1 MTPMKQPVARILVG
15 LGAAVFLGIAA
26 AWGQTYSHARIV
38 RLSFVEGNVTVQR
51 SDIADWAEAPINTPI
66 QEGFKLSTAE
76 GGFAEVEFE
85 NGSTVRL
92 GQLSMLEFTQLAL
105 GSDGSKINCLT
116 MPQGY
121 ATFHAAPEGQD
132 VYEVRT
138 SNATLTPR
146 GKAMFRADVD
156 SSEERVEVFSG
167 SVEVASSLGSWTLA
181 KNSVLELSPGTDQPE
196 QLSEGI
202 TKDDW
207 DQWVQ
212 ERESRVEAAQ
222 NGPAPTA
229 YSNNAS
235 DASYGWSDLSYYGNW
250 SYMPGFGYG
259 WIPNVYAGWYPYSF
273 GRWCWYPSFG
283 YTWISADPWG
293 WLPYHCGGWDF
304 FPGMGWMWFPGSCGI
319 WSPALVRW
327 YAGPGWIGWIPQSR
341 HHHKGKMNNPC
352 PQGHSCGTAVSTK
365 AFQTGRP
372 VGPGTILPVNLASG
386 KMIERPEILPDRQA
400 KLPGRI
406 VPQPAG
412 FAKIEPILKG
422 TRGATLGPQ
431 TINRKP
437 TTSAPGAVAGSS
449 RAVGRPTVESFTQ
462 HAAPGARSGIVYDPA
477 SGLYVN
483 NSRLPSGATQAPN
496 ELPIRPLPSAPEAS
510 GLRAVQ
516 PSSGTPPKVGPTA
529 APQSHTGGWS
539 HHSSPQSD
547 SGSSAAYRSGGA
559 TAGGHATSG
568 SSFRAGGATSGAV
581 GSGGGSMG
589 GGSHGGGSSSGGG
602 MGGGSHGG
610 GGSGSGGGMGGG
622 SHGGGGSSSGGGH
635 H

>member
-1 MTPMKQPVARILVG
+1 MTPMKQPAASVLVG

-92 GQLSMLEFTQLAL
+92 GQLSTLEFTQLAL

-259 WIPNVYAGWYPYSF
+259 WAPNVYAGWYPYSF
-273 GRWCWYPSFG
+273 GRWCWYPRFG

-293 WLPYHCGGWDF
+293 WLPFHYGGWTF
-304 FPGMGWMWFPGSCGI
+304 VPGLGWVWFPGSFGA
-319 WSPALVRW
+319 WSPGLVTW
-327 YAGPGWIGWIPQSR
+327 FTGPGWIGWMPRSG
-341 HHHKGKMNNPC
+341 HHHGGETNPC
-352 PQGHSCGTAVSTK
+352 PQGHPCGTAVSTTG
-365 AFQTGRP
+365 FQSGRP
-372 VGPGTILPVNLASG
+372 VGPGTILLVNLASG
-386 KMIERPEILPDRQA
+386 KKVEQPGILPDRQA
-400 KLPGRI
+400 MLPGRI

-422 TRGATLGPQ
+422 ARGATLASQ
-431 TINRKP
+431 TINREP
-437 TTSAPGAVAGSS
+437 TTPAPGAVAGSS
-449 RAVGRPTVESFTQ
+449 GVVGRPAVRFFTQ
-462 HAAPGARSGIVYDPA
+462 HAAPGPGGIVYDPA
-477 SGLYVN
+477 SGRYVN
-483 NSRLPSGATQAPN
+483 NSRLPSGAAQASN
-496 ELPIRPLPSAPEAS
+496 ELSTLPLPSAPGAS

-516 PSSGTPPKVGPTA
+516 PSSGTPQKVGPTA
-529 APQSHTGGWS
+529 APQSHTWDWF
-539 HHSSPQSD
+539 HHSSPRSD
-547 SGSSAAYRSGGA
+547 SSSAVASRSGGA
-559 TAGGHATSG
+559 TAGGHAPGGSG
-568 SSFRAGGATSGAV
+568 FWGGGATSGAAA
-581 GSGGGSMG
+581 SGGGRMAGASLGSGSGLG
-589 GGSHGGGSSSGGG
+589 GGI
-602 MGGGSHGG
+602 GGGSHGG
-610 GGSGSGGGMGGG
+610 GGSGLGGGIGGG
-622 SHGGGGSSSGGGH
+622 SHGGGGSASGGGH
-635 H
+635 R